1 MVFLHGCHPVVV
13 ADAGFARYRRRVR
26 SVLALQQRRQVG
38 ERGVSGAGGRG
49 VPFEGRMRGLEL
61 ALVLVVVA
69 VQAEQFPVAAVRR
82 IVVVIV
88 VPVVDGELVDVG
100 VIELARAAAADPREH
115 LQGLAA
121 IALLARVAR
130 LPGIGHDPV
139 EAGLVGVHGLA
150 GGHRSILA
158 GFGRPWEEGTPESVR
173 CRRPGASRRI
183 INSTSP
189 AQGGLAA
196 TLLVTISTLR
206 RIVCPSWNPDEV
218 RLLAGDEA
226 LLGGSDVFGDV
237 PLVISQTHSSFTIA
251 RRLMQ
256 LPVPPLATGATAS
269 TRQPAGV
276 PMPLDFKA
284 SAEQLIA
291 SLSIEGYPGIETAAE
306 AAGLSPRTLQR
317 RLAEV
322 GLTYGGL
329 VSASR
334 LRLAKTWLTESEM
347 PVAEIAATLGY
358 SEATNFVRAFRRQ
371 TGISPAAFR
380 RVRRRPH

>member
-1 MVFLHGCHPVVV
+1 MSALTERDLYRLPDVP
-13 ADAGFARYRRRVR
+13 AGPP
-26 SVLALQQRRQVG
+26 
-38 ERGVSGAGGRG
+38 AGGRIAFVRANALAPFVAFLEAIG
-49 VPFEGRMRGLEL
+49 APVDSLLNRARVPRSLLHESE
-61 ALVLVVVA
+61 ALL
-69 VQAEQFPVAAVRR
+69 PVPSAYRFA
-82 IVVVIV
+82 
-88 VPVVDGELVDVG
+88 ELV
-100 VIELARAAAADPREH
+100 ARREH
-115 LQGLAA
+115 LEDLGILIGQRASAFDLGEYGAVLQRASSVQDYLQIGIRLIDGHSSGTRFWLQAEGDAFRVNQHLSGPPGLGRC
-121 IALLARVAR
+121 IAD
-130 LPGIGHDPV
+130 IY
-139 EAGLVGVHGLA
+139 
-150 GGHRSILA
+150 
-158 GFGRPWEEGTPESVR
+158 
-173 CRRPGASRRI
+173 
-183 INSTSP
+183 
-189 AQGGLAA
+189 

-206 RIVCPSWNPDEV
+206 RIVGPSWNPDEV

-226 LLGGSDVFGDV
+226 LLGTSDVFGDV
-237 PLVISQTHSSFTIA
+237 PLVISQTHSSFTIS

-256 LPVPPLATGATAS
+256 LPVPPLATGATAN

-317 RLAEV
+317 RLTEV

-347 PVAEIAATLGY
+347 PVAEISATLGY